1 MRILICRQNCGFN
14 GITTWALDLSR
25 ELRTRGFD
33 VSFWFLGGPAE
44 RLPLFEAV
52 GPTTVGPLP
61 ALMQAVERER
71 YDVIHV
77 TSGDLSSLALTL
89 PHHGARLVATNQAQ
103 ITGVWDSGNCHA
115 LTAISKDLAMLE
127 EPFTDLAIDQIYT
140 GISVDR
146 FARTKSVTDER
157 PIIAW
162 IGRANDARQKD
173 FARFTRIAAALPP
186 DKYRIW
192 VVEATGRSPEEF
204 VGEGFA
210 AVTYDRWMKR
220 VAIDDMPAIYQAIAA
235 SGGVLLMTSRFE
247 GMGYVV
253 LEAALCG
260 AATVGPNV
268 VGLREAI
275 LPEIGTQFD
284 AAASDAEAARVV
296 ADWIDANPRSIA
308 SCNARADVVAAK
320 FSMSEMVDRYIAVY
334 ERPAPVIQRSKAV
347 MPNPLPAGAEYLIV
361 PPEAKAKR
369 HRSLWLPT
377 ARELTEAGA
386 PRMALRAAAR
396 AVRHDPALL
405 VRPRDALN
413 FLGTTARAALRSIR

>member
-52 GPTTVGPLP
+52 GPTIVGPLP

-146 FARTKSVTDER
+146 FARTKSITDER

-192 VVEATGRSPEEF
+192 VVEATGRSPEEL

-253 LEAALCG
+253 LEA
-260 AATVGPNV
+260 
-268 VGLREAI
+268 
-275 LPEIGTQFD
+275 
-284 AAASDAEAARVV
+284 
-296 ADWIDANPRSIA
+296 
-308 SCNARADVVAAK
+308 
-320 FSMSEMVDRYIAVY
+320 
-334 ERPAPVIQRSKAV
+334 
-347 MPNPLPAGAEYLIV
+347 
-361 PPEAKAKR
+361 EAKAKR